1 MSENNKEK
9 RLKFYPIPIALEKTS
24 VILEQMKKCICK
36 IIYKNGFGTGFFCH
50 ISYQNYTIPVLIT
63 NNHIINETT
72 LKEKNVLN
80 ITLNGDKE
88 IKKIKLFKN
97 KKIYMDTKNDL
108 TLIEINPEIDKIH
121 NFLELDEGIFSSEK
135 TLYETIYIP
144 HYPKS
149 ISDKNIYVAF
159 GVLNQLD
166 DEKFKFFCNPGD
178 GSSGS
183 PILNISKNKVIGIY
197 KEANDIFNLNKSCL
211 FKKSLSECLHESNL
225 IQIQNEYNIS
235 NENVFKIPEIEE
247 VKLGPDTAEEENDE
261 TKGKDQSVKIKP
273 LTELEKTIL
282 GPENEDEGESI
293 EEINLKIV
301 LEEKKNGDKL
311 IKDKNINESKN
322 INQYNE
328 KNKNI
333 TPVNNNMKNKNLNS
347 NNITPSNNAKNNFTP
362 TPNKSVNNNILNNK
376 KIPNNSNNN
385 NQNNNNFNN
394 NIQNNNFQ
402 SDNININNNFNNNIL
417 NNNINL
423 NNENINNNFN
433 KNILNNNINSNNE
446 NINNNFNKNFLNN
459 NINSNNQNINNK
471 NISNNTINPNN
482 NVFNNNNFN
491 NNNCINNNF
500 INTNFNNNIQNNNF
514 NNNIQNNKNFSNNNN
529 NLWNNNLNN
538 NISNKNKFQIN
549 TANNNN
555 FSNNIF
561 NNNFNMIN
569 NNINNNNKFNN
580 NSANNNNMKIG
591 INNSLNS
598 NSDDK
603 KEEYKNKNNRYNID
617 FSDNLNINEE
627 INNQLR
633 KTGNFDNVNENKK
646 MVRSFSNMTLNNN
659 HSNNNLNNNFM
670 NNNYNNIFNNN
681 MNQNIINQN
690 INMSNSFNNL
700 NFNNNNF
707 NNININSNI
716 NNNPMNFNQPIN
728 NKSFNDQNDF
738 RKRFNSVAITSN
750 NSLIRY
756 NIPSKTGFKDLG
768 NTSYLNSVLHIF
780 GSFEDFKYFFF
791 NLNNQNKISQDIR
804 KTRLLYLVY
813 RLYMHL
819 YPDPE
824 KTEQEIYSPIYHLNY
839 FNENNI
845 KKNPNELF
853 NYILKQLH
861 KELNSLNKIE
871 NEIFKPCMNDINLF
885 IETFNKTN
893 NSLIVNTFNF
903 FEIKESQC
911 SKCNFKNN
919 QYINLYTIE
928 VDLEQSYNNIQRNNY
943 NFLNVFNYLDYRKK
957 DIEQEDKYCSFCAD
971 YELQLTTKTI
981 YNFPKILVFSLD
993 RGQLEPNLLK
1003 IPFCVEERINYLT
1016 NFVKNAKQYELIGIV
1031 SVYMRKQKYVCCC
1044 KSQVDLKWYYYEDEI
1059 VQNYESNIIIQNHNN
1074 NQYVPCLL
1082 VYQAIN

>member
-333 TPVNNNMKNKNLNS
+333 TPVNNMKNKNLNS

-423 NNENINNNFN
+423 NNQNINNNYN
-433 KNILNNNINSNNE
+433 KNI
-446 NINNNFNKNFLNN
+446 LNN

-471 NISNNTINPNN
+471 NISNNNINPNN

-491 NNNCINNNF
+491 NNNYINNNF
-500 INTNFNNNIQNNNF
+500 SNTNFNNNIQNNNF
-514 NNNIQNNKNFSNNNN
+514 NNNTQNNKNFSNNNN

-690 INMSNSFNNL
+690 INMNNSFNNL

-871 NEIFKPCMNDINLF
+871 NEIFKPCRNDINLF

-943 NFLNVFNYLDYRKK
+943 NFLNVFNYLDHRKK

>member
-50 ISYQNYTIPVLIT
+50 ISNQNYTIPVLIT

-197 KEANDIFNLNKSCL
+197 KEANDIFNLNQSCL

-235 NENVFKIPEIEE
+235 NENAFKIPEIEE

-333 TPVNNNMKNKNLNS
+333 TPVNNMKNKNLNS

-423 NNENINNNFN
+423 NNQNINNNFN

-471 NISNNTINPNN
+471 NISNNNINTNN

-491 NNNCINNNF
+491 NNNYINNNF
-500 INTNFNNNIQNNNF
+500 SNTNFNNNIQNNNF

-690 INMSNSFNNL
+690 INMSNSFNKL

-813 RLYMHL
+813 RLYLHL

-885 IETFNKTN
+885 IESFNKTN

-919 QYINLYTIE
+919 QYINLYTIK

-1044 KSQVDLKWYYYEDEI
+1044 KSQVDLKWYYYEDET